1 MHPNCPVCGLK
12 FVREPGYFVGAM
24 YFSYLLSI
32 PPVLLLVLLLWRWTG
47 WRYDLVI
54 LAAFVCY
61 LPAVPAVTRWARVI
75 FMYVDQHFDPEGAT

>member
-1 MHPNCPVCGLK
+1 MHANCPVCGLK
-12 FVREPGYFVGAM
+12 FQREPGYFVGAM

-61 LPAVPAVTRWARVI
+61 LPVVPAVTRWARVV
-75 FMYVDQHFDPEGAT
+75 FMYVDQHFDPEKT

>member
-1 MHPNCPVCGLK
+1 MHANCPVCGLK
-12 FVREPGYFVGAM
+12 FQREPGYFVGAM

-61 LPAVPAVTRWARVI
+61 LPVVPAVTRWARVV
-75 FMYVDQHFDPEGAT
+75 FMYVDQHFDPER

>member
-1 MHPNCPVCGLK
+1 MHANCPVCGLK
-12 FVREPGYFVGAM
+12 FQREPGYFVGAM

-32 PPVLLLVLLLWRWTG
+32 PPVFLLVLLLWRLTG
-47 WRYDLVI
+47 WRYDLVV

-75 FMYVDQHFDPEGAT
+75 WMYVDQHFDPERST

>member
-1 MHPNCPVCGLK
+1 MHANCPVCGLK
-12 FVREPGYFVGAM
+12 FQREPGYFVGAM

-61 LPAVPAVTRWARVI
+61 LPVVPAVTRWARVV
-75 FMYVDQHFDPEGAT
+75 FMYVDQHFDPERG